1 MFSAHSVFSLNAPGS
16 LPGRWRCESEQP
28 ERYHHQWFYRH
39 GRQSDNEWPVP
50 WLNSALIYAGNNL
63 KLFTDRLHNQ
73 HGDIPGRQQ
82 SVGTE
87 GQQRYGN
94 SEIINR
100 SGNIETTRGDITM
113 NTAHLLN
120 SWDAISASHE
130 VIPGS
135 SHG

>member
-1 MFSAHSVFSLNAPGS
+1 TL
-16 LPGRWRCESEQP
+16 
-28 ERYHHQWFYRH
+28 
-39 GRQSDNEWPVP
+39 
-50 WLNSALIYAGNNL
+50 LNSALIYAGNNL

-73 HGDIPGRQQ
+73 HGDILAGNSLWVQKD
-82 SVGTE
+82 SSGTA
-87 GQQRYGN
+87 N

-135 SHG
+135 S